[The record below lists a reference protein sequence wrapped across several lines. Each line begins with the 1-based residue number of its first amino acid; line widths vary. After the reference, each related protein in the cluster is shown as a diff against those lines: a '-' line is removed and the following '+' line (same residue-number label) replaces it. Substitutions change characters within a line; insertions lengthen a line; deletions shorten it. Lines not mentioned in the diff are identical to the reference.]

1 MKLININIE
10 IPLSS
15 DVDGKLITIKST
27 IADLLSID
35 LKQKIVIC
43 DLYEGMKSTF
53 EKIIIGDIETERE
66 VNSEVYNL
74 ISHNVTYKFDEA
86 PFKVTQEL
94 MDEFYP
100 PVVERT
106 EEEIKADELASIE
119 EQLTALLAQKE
130 ALIVEGK

>member
-53 EKIIIGDIETERE
+53 EKIIIGDVETERE
-66 VNSEVYNL
+66 MNSEVYNL